1 MVSFLNELGAQN
13 TENVYLKVVS
23 PSKENNNVS
32 SSRQY
37 ITGLTCKSCSISI
50 NNQPVKVYST
60 GAFAYEVLLLEK
72 DTAFTITASGAIS
85 KEVSKRITYNYTP
98 PKPEE
103 PVTTVSIEWIQTFP
117 EGDLVLKAG
126 DLIRFKIKALPGSTV
141 TTYNGTILYEL
152 PLSVTGGMPGI
163 YQGEYE
169 VRPADD
175 FSAIRIPITLVS
187 PEGERV
193 TKETANKF
201 SIMSPLASD
210 VALTKGRLAYLEY
223 GLGDDRL
230 GGAKIGYL
238 DSLIPLKITGK
249 VGIDYKIQL
258 VKNRTAY
265 IEEDLVTLLP
275 KGIFTPASLTSS
287 WRVYGDSV
295 YDYVQVGLSGRLPY
309 QSMQLM
315 NPSKIVVDIFGATN
329 NTNWINQMETVKEIA
344 NVDYE
349 QIADDILR
357 INIQLKN
364 KQHWGHQVY
373 YRGNTLVIKIK
384 QQPRSLALKNLS
396 IAVDAG
402 HGGSNTGAQGLT
414 GVIEKE
420 LALAVSL
427 KLQRLLEREG
437 TKVIMTRTTEQFFD
451 NKERILFYRDSLPD
465 MLVSIH
471 LNSSVDPINVGGTMM
486 FYRYPGFR
494 PLSAAIYKRML
505 ELGLKPAGVTGSFN
519 FMLNSPVEYPN
530 ALVEALFLSNLEEE
544 AKIIDPAFQQQ
555 MAEKILQG
563 IKDFLFEASKK

>member
-60 GAFAYEVLLLEK
+60 GAFAYEVLLLEN
-72 DTAFTITASGAIS
+72 DTAFVIKATGSNG
-85 KEVSKRITYNYTP
+85 KQVSKGITYSHAP
-98 PKPEE
+98 PKPAE
-103 PVTTVSIEWIQTFP
+103 PVTTVSIERIQTFP

-169 VRPADD
+169 VRPADN

-230 GGAKIGYL
+230 GGSKIGYL
-238 DSLIPLKITGK
+238 DSLIPLKIIGK
-249 VGIDYKIQL
+249 VGMDYKIQL
-258 VKNRTAY
+258 TKNRTAY
-265 IEEDLVTLLP
+265 IEENLVTLLP
-275 KGIFTPASLTSS
+275 KGSFAPASLTTN
-287 WRVYGDSV
+287 WRMYGDSA
-295 YDYVQVGLSGRLPY
+295 YDYVQVGLFGRLPY
-309 QSMQLM
+309 QSIQLI
-315 NPSKIVVDIFGATN
+315 NPSRIVVDIFGATN
-329 NTNWINQMETVKEIA
+329 NTNWITQMETVKGIA

-349 QIADDILR
+349 QVADDILR

-384 QQPRSLALKNLS
+384 QQPQSLALKNLT

-402 HGGSNTGAQGLT
+402 HGGGNTGAQGLT
-414 GVIEKE
+414 GVIEKD
-420 LALAVSL
+420 LTLAVSL

-437 TKVIMTRTTEQFFD
+437 AKVIMTRTTEKFFD

-465 MLVSIH
+465 LLVSIH

-486 FYRYPGFR
+486 FYLYPGFR
-494 PLSAAIYKRML
+494 PLSVAIYKRML
-505 ELGLKPAGVTGSFN
+505 EMGLKPSGITGSFN

-563 IKDFLFEASKK
+563 IKDFLNEASKK